1 MITSTANEKVKFV
14 KKLHDKKNRDAENLF
29 IAEGVNILSDLKEG
43 FSVKEIFATDKT
55 ADIAENLAKK
65 YGACTTLVSESVMK
79 VLADT
84 VSPSGILAVIGIPLS
99 KPEGVNAVVL
109 DGVQDSGN
117 VGTIIRTAVGA
128 GFFDVYL
135 VDSADAFSPKTVRAS
150 MGAVLRANVII
161 SPDTIRSRWIWVATT
176 CFRIAQKEKSRLSSE
191 TKRTACPI
199 SQESFPTLPCRF
211 RCRADRKV

>member
-65 YGACTTLVSESVMK
+65 YGACITLVSESVMK

-84 VSPSGILAVIGIPLS
+84 VSRKPSHIAQLCSSIKIVCIAVI
-99 KPEGVNAVVL
+99 
-109 DGVQDSGN
+109 
-117 VGTIIRTAVGA
+117 
-128 GFFDVYL
+128 
-135 VDSADAFSPKTVRAS
+135 
-150 MGAVLRANVII
+150 
-161 SPDTIRSRWIWVATT
+161 
-176 CFRIAQKEKSRLSSE
+176 
-191 TKRTACPI
+191 
-199 SQESFPTLPCRF
+199 
-211 RCRADRKV
+211 

>member
-99 KPEGVNAVVL
+99 KPEGKNAVVL
-109 DGVQDSGN
+109 DGC
-117 VGTIIRTAVGA
+117 RTAATSELLSVRQ
-128 GFFDVYL
+128 
-135 VDSADAFSPKTVRAS
+135 SARD
-150 MGAVLRANVII
+150 
-161 SPDTIRSRWIWVATT
+161 
-176 CFRIAQKEKSRLSSE
+176 
-191 TKRTACPI
+191 
-199 SQESFPTLPCRF
+199 FPTFILWTLPTLSHRKRSGQVWA
-211 RCRADRKV
+211 RCFAQT

>member
-99 KPEGVNAVVL
+99 KPEGKNA
-109 DGVQDSGN
+109 
-117 VGTIIRTAVGA
+117 
-128 GFFDVYL
+128 
-135 VDSADAFSPKTVRAS
+135 
-150 MGAVLRANVII
+150 
-161 SPDTIRSRWIWVATT
+161 
-176 CFRIAQKEKSRLSSE
+176 LSL
-191 TKRTACPI
+191 I
-199 SQESFPTLPCRF
+199 HI
-211 RCRADRKV
+211 

>member
-1 MITSTANEKVKFV
+1 M
-14 KKLHDKKNRDAENLF
+14 
-29 IAEGVNILSDLKEG
+29 NILSDLKEG

-128 GFFDVYL
+128 GFLTFIL
-135 VDSADAFSPKTVRAS
+135 WT
-150 MGAVLRANVII
+150 L
-161 SPDTIRSRWIWVATT
+161 
-176 CFRIAQKEKSRLSSE
+176 
-191 TKRTACPI
+191 
-199 SQESFPTLPCRF
+199 PTLSHRKRSGRVWARF
-211 RCRADRKV
+211 FAQT

>member
-79 VLADT
+79 VLA
-84 VSPSGILAVIGIPLS
+84 G
-99 KPEGVNAVVL
+99 
-109 DGVQDSGN
+109 
-117 VGTIIRTAVGA
+117 
-128 GFFDVYL
+128 
-135 VDSADAFSPKTVRAS
+135 
-150 MGAVLRANVII
+150 
-161 SPDTIRSRWIWVATT
+161 
-176 CFRIAQKEKSRLSSE
+176 KSQRY
-191 TKRTACPI
+191 
-199 SQESFPTLPCRF
+199 PCRNRNSF
-211 RCRADRKV
+211 VEARREKRRRT